1 MRLVNK
7 QQIIL
12 REKIEERVWRLA
24 RVPPAQR
31 PTVILDP
38 RAIAHLHHHLDVIP
52 RPRAQPLRFEQL
64 AAAAQGLGVTLD
76 TYQSN
81 VEGEL
86 IDFIQKAADEVDG
99 FIVNAGAYTHTSV
112 ALRDAL
118 VGVGR
123 PFVEVHLSN
132 LHARESFRRRSL
144 LAPKAVG
151 AIMGFGV
158 ESYILGLNGLV
169 SHLRSAAT
177 RARQT
182 PSK

>member
-1 MRLVNK
+1 VRIAVVHGPNLNLLGRREPEVYGRYTLAEVN
-7 QQIIL
+7 Q
-12 REKIEERVWRLA
+12 
-24 RVPPAQR
+24 
-31 PTVILDP
+31 
-38 RAIAHLHHHLDVIP
+38 
-52 RPRAQPLRFEQL
+52 QL
-64 AAAAQGLGVTLD
+64 AESARPLQIELETF
-76 TYQSN
+76 QSN
-81 VEGEL
+81 IEGEL
-86 IDFIQKAADEVDG
+86 INFIQRAAGEADG
-99 FIVNAGAYTHTSV
+99 FLINAGAYTHTSV

-132 LHARESFRRRSL
+132 IQARESFRRRSL

-169 SHLRSAAT
+169 SYLRRASDSNLET
-177 RARQT
+177 RPSGL

>member
-1 MRLVNK
+1 VVAEPEEVKIAVVHGPNLN
-7 QQIIL
+7 L
-12 REKIEERVWRLA
+12 LGTREPEVYGSQTLA
-24 RVPPAQR
+24 
-31 PTVILDP
+31 
-38 RAIAHLHHHLDVIP
+38 DVDQELAEAA
-52 RPRAQPLRFEQL
+52 RQL
-64 AAAAQGLGVTLD
+64 QVELEAF
-76 TYQSN
+76 QSN

-86 IDFIQKAADEVDG
+86 VNFVQRMAGESDG
-99 FIVNAGAYTHTSV
+99 FLVNAGAYTHTSI

-132 LHARESFRRRSL
+132 TQAREGFRRRSL

-169 SHLRSAAT
+169 RHLRDSRSSET
-177 RARQT
+177 RAGAA